1 MTGPG
6 TTETDFKI
14 IDRVVETAEKKGWTM
29 AQVSLAWMMPTIASP
44 IVGISSI
51 PRLDEAVGVRD
62 KKLTEEEVKYLEE
75 LYEDRR
81 VEGHS

>member
-1 MTGPG
+1 
-6 TTETDFKI
+6 
-14 IDRVVETAEKKGWTM
+14 
-29 AQVSLAWMMPTIASP
+29 MMPTIASP